1 MGTSVHHKVFMCQVR
16 YTLVESTISLSIWFR
31 KPAALMIAYSGMNQ
45 YRLHF
50 GILWITSPITPT
62 MVSFSIP
69 ISSILQ
75 KMKFAGFRITTDGI
89 KPKKM
94 TEAILQFATS
104 TNITSIRSWFGLV
117 NQVSYT
123 FSQGE
128 IMSPFRELLQTE
140 NWKFDWDNMLNRMF
154 ETLKKVFVQEIE
166 EVMSFEVNRPTCL
179 STDYSRIGVGYF
191 LFQKYCRCPTGIGS
205 NYG

>member
-1 MGTSVHHKVFMCQVR
+1 MRNTPHAIPVSQLYHPYEKDCPRCMEWIPQPTPCSCHAKYCYVHNGMGTSVHHKVFMCQVR
-16 YTLVESTISLSIWFR
+16 YTLVDSTISLSIWFR

-50 GILWITSPITPT
+50 SILWITSPITPT

-75 KMKFAGFRITTDGI
+75 KMKFAGFRITMDGI

-140 NWKFDWDNMLNRMF
+140 N
-154 ETLKKVFVQEIE
+154 
-166 EVMSFEVNRPTCL
+166 
-179 STDYSRIGVGYF
+179 
-191 LFQKYCRCPTGIGS
+191 
-205 NYG
+205 